1 VVGYAPPPDTFLA
14 RLQKSLQGFDT
25 VRALTERHA
34 KDPDNIEVAFKLA
47 LKYDDQY
54 PLRDKAKELFE
65 KVIALDPEGKAGA
78 TKVERVKDWVGYTE
92 YAELALAQRT
102 AYGRTPDLAPLRA
115 FIKKYP
121 ESPLKREAYIYYNHY
136 FSRAAP
142 KEEAAKFFEEFA
154 AQFPNDPTALSV
166 WISKI
171 VRDKEPIDKGL
182 ELAER
187 VRELTKYN
195 PIPYYTQDYAHLHL
209 LKGNKEM
216 ADSLYGKEFFKSQV
230 GSLAGTLVSY
240 AQFWLDQKANLASAQ
255 EAVELALKVSPDVSY
270 VRDTAATFY
279 VKTGK
284 LTRALEI
291 YGPAHAKQNTSNG
304 AELYRY
310 AWFWNQ
316 QGENLKS
323 ALEAAKKSVELEPT
337 HYRFDILGQIQ
348 LKLKDLDGAVKSAEK
363 ALALAKEQA
372 ARTPDYP
379 VKRYEDNLKKAQDA
393 KAKK

>member
-1 VVGYAPPPDTFLA
+1 
-14 RLQKSLQGFDT
+14 
-25 VRALTERHA
+25 
-34 KDPDNIEVAFKLA
+34 
-47 LKYDDQY
+47 
-54 PLRDKAKELFE
+54 
-65 KVIALDPEGKAGA
+65 
-78 TKVERVKDWVGYTE
+78 
-92 YAELALAQRT
+92 
-102 AYGRTPDLAPLRA
+102 
-115 FIKKYP
+115 
-121 ESPLKREAYIYYNHY
+121 
-136 FSRAAP
+136 
-142 KEEAAKFFEEFA
+142 
-154 AQFPNDPTALSV
+154 
-166 WISKI
+166 
-171 VRDKEPIDKGL
+171 
-182 ELAER
+182 
-187 VRELTKYN
+187 
-195 PIPYYTQDYAHLHL
+195 
-209 LKGNKEM
+209 
-216 ADSLYGKEFFKSQV
+216 
-230 GSLAGTLVSY
+230 
-240 AQFWLDQKANLASAQ
+240 
-255 EAVELALKVSPDVSY
+255 VSY

-291 YGPAHAKQNTSNG
+291 YGPAHAKENTSNG